1 MSINPPLQ
9 VMDVYYPL
17 PITHY
22 LLPITIMNWLKKI
35 PLAWHQLMK
44 EKTRLLV
51 AIAGIG
57 FADMLIFIQLGFND
71 SLYDGAIQAQSLLHA
86 DLVMIN
92 RQLESLTTP
101 QNFSRE
107 RLYQTLAY
115 DGVSSVSSIYIGTG
129 EWKNPRT
136 RIDRTIL
143 IWGIDPNA
151 SSFTVPEIQQNAKR
165 LQILNTALFD
175 RASRPEYGAIADTVE
190 KQGSVEVQL
199 NRQNIQTIG
208 LFRVGASFAA
218 DGNVIVSNSTF
229 LKLFSTRK
237 SNQIEIG
244 LIQLK
249 PGTNS
254 ESIKAQLT
262 ANLPNDVRVMTPKE
276 FAEVEK
282 YYWESQGAIGFIFG
296 LGVVVGIIVG
306 IVIVYQ
312 ILYTDVAN
320 HLPEYAT
327 LKAMGY
333 SDRYLL
339 GVLIQESLIL
349 AILGYIPGFLISIG
363 LYQIAAAAI
372 LMPIGMK
379 IERAIFVLAIT
390 IVMCS
395 ISGAIAMQK
404 LRSADPADVF

>member
-1 MSINPPLQ
+1 MK
-9 VMDVYYPL
+9 
-17 PITHY
+17 
-22 LLPITIMNWLKKI
+22 WLKKI

-71 SLYDGAIQAQSLLHA
+71 SLYDSATQTQSLLQA

-92 RQLESLTTP
+92 RQFESLSTL
-101 QNFSRE
+101 QSFSRE

-115 DGVSSVSSIYIGTG
+115 NGVSSVSSIYIGRG
-129 EWKNPRT
+129 EWKNPTT

-151 SSFTVPEIQQNAKR
+151 PSFAVPEIQQNAKR
-165 LQILNTALFD
+165 LQLLNTALFD
-175 RASRPEYGAIADTVE
+175 RASRPEYGAIAETVE
-190 KQGSVEVQL
+190 KQGSVEIQL
-199 NRQNIQTIG
+199 NQQNIRTIG
-208 LFRVGASFAA
+208 LFRIGASFAA

-229 LKLFSTRK
+229 LKLLADRK

-254 ESIKAQLT
+254 DSVKAQLT
-262 ANLPNDVRVMTPKE
+262 ANLPNDVRVMTPQE

-339 GVLIQESLIL
+339 SVLIQESIIL
-349 AILGYIPGFLISIG
+349 AILGYIPGFLISLG
-363 LYQIAAAAI
+363 LYQVAAAAI

-379 IERAIFVLAIT
+379 VERAIFVLAIT
-390 IVMCS
+390 FIMCS

>member
-1 MSINPPLQ
+1 MK
-9 VMDVYYPL
+9 
-17 PITHY
+17 
-22 LLPITIMNWLKKI
+22 WLKKI

-51 AIAGIG
+51 AIAGIS

-71 SLYDGAIQAQSLLHA
+71 SLYDSATQTQSLLQA

-92 RQLESLTTP
+92 RQFESLSTL
-101 QNFSRE
+101 QSFSRE

-115 DGVSSVSSIYIGTG
+115 NGVSSVSSIYIGRG
-129 EWKNPRT
+129 EWKNPTT

-151 SSFTVPEIQQNAKR
+151 PSFAVPEIQQNAKR
-165 LQILNTALFD
+165 LQLLNTALFD
-175 RASRPEYGAIADTVE
+175 RASRPEYGAIAETVE
-190 KQGSVEVQL
+190 KQGSVEIQL
-199 NRQNIQTIG
+199 NQQNIRTIG
-208 LFRVGASFAA
+208 LFRIGASFAA

-229 LKLFSTRK
+229 LKLLADRK

-254 ESIKAQLT
+254 ESVKAQLT

-339 GVLIQESLIL
+339 SVLIQESIIL
-349 AILGYIPGFLISIG
+349 AILGYIPGFLISLG
-363 LYQIAAAAI
+363 LYQVAAAAI

-379 IERAIFVLAIT
+379 VERAIFVLAIT
-390 IVMCS
+390 FIMCS

>member
-1 MSINPPLQ
+1 MK
-9 VMDVYYPL
+9 
-17 PITHY
+17 
-22 LLPITIMNWLKKI
+22 WLKKI

-51 AIAGIG
+51 AIAGIS

-71 SLYDGAIQAQSLLHA
+71 SLYDSATQTQSLLQA

-92 RQLESLTTP
+92 RQFESLSTL
-101 QNFSRE
+101 QSFSRE

-115 DGVSSVSSIYIGTG
+115 NGVSSVSSIYIGRG
-129 EWKNPRT
+129 EWKNPTT

-151 SSFTVPEIQQNAKR
+151 PSFAVPEIQQNAKR
-165 LQILNTALFD
+165 LQLLNTALFD
-175 RASRPEYGAIADTVE
+175 RASRPEYGAIAETVE
-190 KQGSVEVQL
+190 KQGSVEIQL
-199 NRQNIQTIG
+199 NQQNIRTIG
-208 LFRVGASFAA
+208 LFRIGASFAA

-229 LKLFSTRK
+229 LKLLADRK

-254 ESIKAQLT
+254 ETVKAQLT
-262 ANLPNDVRVMTPKE
+262 ANLPNDVRVMTPQE

-339 GVLIQESLIL
+339 SVLIQESIIL
-349 AILGYIPGFLISIG
+349 AILGYIPGFLISLG
-363 LYQIAAAAI
+363 LYQVAAAAI

-379 IERAIFVLAIT
+379 VERAIFILAIT
-390 IVMCS
+390 FIMCS